1 MSNLYMETQIR
12 QALDAV
18 LPDLIRDLT
27 ARLTLDEDT
36 VRAKLTRTQTSNE
49 HAEADRPLTENS
61 RGIFLLPDGS
71 LVQGVL
77 HDIHLDVQGA
87 WITTPA
93 GTDFWVELPE
103 IRDVTDRQVEWSLPG
118 GVTATAS
125 AENALA
131 QQDLGAADVFRAR

>member
-1 MSNLYMETQIR
+1 MSDLYVETQVR

-18 LPDLIRDLT
+18 LPGLIRDLT

-36 VRAKLTRTQTSNE
+36 ARAKLTRQQTSSGP
-49 HAEADRPLTENS
+49 AEADRPLTENS
-61 RGIFLLPDGS
+61 EGIFLLPDGS

-77 HDIHLDVQGA
+77 HDIQLDVQGA
-87 WITTPA
+87 WLTTPA
-93 GTDFWVELPE
+93 GIDFWLELQE

-125 AENALA
+125 AENALK
-131 QQDLGAADVFRAR
+131 QQELGAADVFRAR